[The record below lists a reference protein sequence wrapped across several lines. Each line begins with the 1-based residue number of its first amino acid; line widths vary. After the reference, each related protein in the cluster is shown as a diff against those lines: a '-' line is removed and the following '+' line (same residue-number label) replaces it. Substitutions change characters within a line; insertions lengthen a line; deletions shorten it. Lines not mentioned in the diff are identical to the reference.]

1 MLSVSSYL
9 VKHYLKLNL
18 HILFYF
24 LILDAVVEC
33 DRSHEHCGVELR
45 RHPDR
50 LLHLEEVELVEGEGG
65 GRGSGPR
72 LFKTSS
78 RTGLQ
83 WRLYFKN
90 ERTQFDTV
98 SVA

>member
-1 MLSVSSYL
+1 ME
-9 VKHYLKLNL
+9 H
-18 HILFYF
+18 
-24 LILDAVVEC
+24 
-33 DRSHEHCGVELR
+33 DRSHEHCGVEFR
-45 RHPDR
+45 RHPAR
-50 LLHLEEVELVEGEGG
+50 LLPLEEVELVEGEGG

-90 ERTQFDTV
+90 GRTQFE
-98 SVA
+98 SNKQIILLQN